1 MKKIILFYGSD
12 RAFADVLP
20 KSYRNLSDIA
30 MQMDDESKQMQ
41 LVVTG
46 LPQQEEA
53 PRKEKKKKIRVSNF
67 VIFADEYSSVQ
78 EHVIINFISFMAKL
92 SITNMYIQNPPI
104 HLQEQINRVF
114 GDMNIIEEIHQ
125 KYNVVTEE
133 TIREINTQFDK
144 RIIGQEQVKMQM
156 LKTIYPIMNNVQSKP
171 IVILLY
177 GNSGIGKTET
187 AQFLTE
193 KIGGKL
199 LRKQFSMYQ
208 NNEFANYLFGGKY
221 NEKSFAKDL
230 LARDSN
236 VILLDEF
243 DKAYSVFHS
252 AFYQLF
258 DEGIYEDQNY
268 RVDVRHAIIIC
279 TSNYKSKDEVKEK
292 LGNPIFNRFDDIDGL
307 MITACFG
314 QLALFESIPE
324 EQIALYFNVNTIAVI
339 RVIKHFYDKLLSH
352 DDFCCGVMASIAG
365 FMSSPFFSLYGAT
378 KAALKIFIESV
389 NVELAK
395 SGSKNR
401 ILNVSPGSIKGTAFN
416 KGTNDLN
423 LTTPLAKEIVENLEN
438 KNDLLIPQYETIYK
452 NVLERYHKDFRK
464 EGIHSYDYK
473 VNNGR
478 VHVK

>member
-12 RAFADVLP
+12 RAFADVVP

-236 VILLDEF
+236 VILLDKF

-292 LGNPIFNRFDDIDGL
+292 LGNPIFNRFDG
-307 MITACFG
+307 
-314 QLALFESIPE
+314 
-324 EQIALYFNVNTIAVI
+324 VI
-339 RVIKHFYDKLLSH
+339 RFEELSSNAKKKIAEKELNELDKENALPV
-352 DDFCCGVMASIAG
+352 DIRQIIIN
-365 FMSSPFFSLYGAT
+365 SS
-378 KAALKIFIESV
+378 
-389 NVELAK
+389 
-395 SGSKNR
+395 
-401 ILNVSPGSIKGTAFN
+401 VS
-416 KGTNDLN
+416 
-423 LTTPLAKEIVENLEN
+423 LEN
-438 KNDLLIPQYETIYK
+438 AREIRRLIKDTKSLLEIRNICQ
-452 NVLERYHKDFRK
+452 
-464 EGIHSYDYK
+464 
-473 VNNGR
+473 
-478 VHVK
+478 